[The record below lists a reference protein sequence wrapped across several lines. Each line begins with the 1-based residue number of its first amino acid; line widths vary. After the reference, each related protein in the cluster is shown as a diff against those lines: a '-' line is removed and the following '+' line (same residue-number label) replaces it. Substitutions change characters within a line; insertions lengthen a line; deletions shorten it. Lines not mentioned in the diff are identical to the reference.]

1 MTINEDDLEYDFSF
15 FESDESLVGNN
26 NLTFIK
32 RESRKRTK
40 SKTNVL
46 IIFLAIISI
55 FGKFI
60 FPLTKEISMLIFANK
75 DYKRC
80 EILNKLDLYQYNIK
94 YIFLFF
100 IYSYINIFAT
110 FCYLTLDILCDILN
124 EILCFLYFDAR
135 PFWESNGR
143 VFPCICKLTPSSPS
157 PTASNSFLFL
167 SLYYFL
173 RIEAKQRYK
182 YRKVTPIKPTK
193 EYKESNDENSEFN
206 SSTNLSQSRAEKL
219 TGIWLNICL
228 IFIII
233 LIIFVDLIPLLQNI
247 EYLHQTIFGISLGFA
262 FYYWAFHIVK
272 INHLNRKHFMKI
284 INQPFII
291 MTFSIILL
299 IIIFFIH
306 DKVINNIPFSQI
318 VEIEKFCRIPKDFN
332 QSREILKECILF
344 FELLGAYCGLLLEY
358 KITFKSVEYK
368 FIFYNV
374 KSKNGEL
381 YNQEQG
387 AIINILRFLFLFFTE
402 NLFFRTFIEFWVKNN
417 LKGNFQLLVLSLV
430 YFFKGIFFF
439 FIMKII
445 LRKLKLTNNKIF
457 EEEDDDDDDDAELL
471 KY

>member
-15 FESDESLVGNN
+15 FESDESLIGN

-40 SKTNVL
+40 SKSNVL
-46 IIFLAIISI
+46 ILFLIIIFI
-55 FGKFI
+55 FGKHV
-60 FPLTKEISMLIFANK
+60 FPLTKVISMLIFANK

-94 YIFLFF
+94 YIILFF
-100 IYSYINIFAT
+100 MYSYINIFAT
-110 FCYLTLDILCDILN
+110 FCYLTMDILCNILI
-124 EILCFLYFDAR
+124 EIICFLYFEPR
-135 PFWESNGR
+135 PFWESNGK
-143 VFPCICKLTPSSPS
+143 VFPCVCKLTPSSPS

-167 SLYYFL
+167 SLFYFL
-173 RIEAKQRYK
+173 KIEARQRYK
-182 YRKVTPIKPTK
+182 FRKMNSIKQNK
-193 EYKESNDENSEFN
+193 EYKESNDENSELN
-206 SSTNLSQSRAEKL
+206 SSTNLSQSRTDKISN
-219 TGIWLNICL
+219 IWLNICL
-228 IFIII
+228 IFLII

-247 EYLHQTIFGISLGFA
+247 EYLHQTFFGMSLGFA
-262 FYYWAFHIVK
+262 FYYWVFHIVK

-291 MTFSIILL
+291 MTFSIILI

-306 DKVINNIPFSQI
+306 NKVTNSMLVSQI
-318 VEIEKFCRIPKDFN
+318 IEIEKFCKIPKDFN
-332 QSREILKECILF
+332 QSKEILKECILF
-344 FELLGAYCGLLLEY
+344 FELLGAYYGLLLEY

-368 FIFYNV
+368 FIFYNI
-374 KSKNGEL
+374 KSKNGYL

-417 LKGNFQLLVLSLV
+417 LKGNTQLLVLSLV

-457 EEEDDDDDDDAELL
+457 EEEDDDDDDDVKL